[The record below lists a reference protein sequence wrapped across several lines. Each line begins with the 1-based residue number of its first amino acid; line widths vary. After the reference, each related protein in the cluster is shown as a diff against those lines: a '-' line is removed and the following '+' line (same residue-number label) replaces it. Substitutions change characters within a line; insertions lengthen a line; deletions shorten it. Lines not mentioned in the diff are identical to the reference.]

1 MNTGLT
7 GIGGGTWDNKGQ
19 HCEGLLRLSWHKS
32 FSGSDASCSLERH
45 QDFCSLYLRTVRC
58 AVQSEFQKAYEKG
71 IPKSKFW
78 EPTFE
83 DSLNLIAQV
92 PVLAS
97 YIYRSDHEGGNVSAH
112 TAHLVASALS
122 DPYLSFAA
130 ALNGLAGPLHGLAN
144 QEVLLWIKSV
154 VDECGENIT
163 TEQLKEYVWNTLN
176 SGKVV
181 PGFGHG
187 VLRKTDPR
195 YTCQREFALKHLPDD
210 PLFQLVSK
218 LYEVV
223 PPILSEL
230 GKVKNPWPNV
240 DAHSGVLLNYFGLT
254 EARYFTVLFGVSRSI
269 GICSQLIWD
278 RALGLPLERPK
289 SVTMEW
295 LENYCKKAA

>member
-1 MNTGLT
+1 IYKEGQFIPMHDSLDY
-7 GIGGGTWDNKGQ
+7 GGNFAHMLGFDNLKM
-19 HCEGLLRLSWHKS
+19 HELMR
-32 FSGSDASCSLERH
+32 
-45 QDFCSLYLRTVRC
+45 LYLT
-58 AVQSEFQKAYEKG
+58 
-71 IPKSKFW
+71 IH
-78 EPTFE
+78 
-83 DSLNLIAQV
+83 
-92 PVLAS
+92 
-97 YIYRSDHEGGNVSAH
+97 SDHEGGNVSAH

-154 VDECGENIT
+154 VDECGENVS
-163 TEQLKEYVWNTLN
+163 TEQLKEYIWKTLN

-181 PGFGHG
+181 PGYGHG
-187 VLRKTDPR
+187 VLRQTDPR

-223 PPILSEL
+223 PPILIEL
-230 GKVKNPWPNV
+230 GK
-240 DAHSGVLLNYFGLT
+240 
-254 EARYFTVLFGVSRSI
+254 
-269 GICSQLIWD
+269 LIWD

-295 LENYCKKAA
+295 LENYCRKAATS